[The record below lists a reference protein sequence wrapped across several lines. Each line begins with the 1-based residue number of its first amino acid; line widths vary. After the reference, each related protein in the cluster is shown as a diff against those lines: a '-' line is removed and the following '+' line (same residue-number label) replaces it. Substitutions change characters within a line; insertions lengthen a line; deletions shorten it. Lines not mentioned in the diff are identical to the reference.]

1 MRTLA
6 VLGEDEH
13 KKMPRVITR
22 ASFTA
27 HGAIRSIMFRDG
39 KGIKK
44 SRISK
49 EIRENFHEIGVFL
62 FVFPFCELFI
72 YKKGVLVAD

>member
-1 MRTLA
+1 M
-6 VLGEDEH
+6 
-13 KKMPRVITR
+13 
-22 ASFTA
+22 
-27 HGAIRSIMFRDG
+27 MFSDG

-44 SRISK
+44 SRNSK